1 MQMVPTRWPGAPDLP
16 IGARYAVGMLKPYSR
31 GVLGLLALFLCAC
44 SAPSQRSPATDRALS
59 APLPPPQARSLI
71 DGHQLRW
78 PPIPPGQRAKYETQ
92 LAEAQAAFD
101 ANPNSETNIIW
112 LGRRLAYLG
121 RIEEAIAV
129 YTAGLETH
137 PRSPRILRHRGHRYI
152 TVRNFD
158 GAYDDLLLAAQLLQE
173 EVIVDELEADGQPN
187 AQNQPTSTLHGNIY
201 YHLALAAYLK
211 GDFAQAA
218 SIWGGALNSLP
229 MSDDMR
235 VAFMYWRF
243 NALLRLGN
251 TVSARDEIAELSPD
265 LPVIENFAYKNLLL
279 HARGLMSEAQLME
292 GVEPRSI
299 DEATLCYGLAVQAL
313 GGGELVRA
321 RALLTRSVATGQWPS
336 FGATAAEVDLASMN
350 RGELTAPAPISSD
363 DITKEQIREIT
374 RQRNAN

>member
-1 MQMVPTRWPGAPDLP
+1 MVPTQRRGAPGLP
-16 IGARYAVGMLKPYSR
+16 LRARYAVGMFKPSIQVFL
-31 GVLGLLALFLCAC
+31 GVAALFLCAC
-44 SAPSQRSPATDRALS
+44 AAPSQRSPATDRAIS
-59 APLPPPQARSLI
+59 SPLPPPQARSLI

-78 PPIPPGQRAKYETQ
+78 PAIPPELRAKYEAQ

-101 ANPNSETNIIW
+101 ANPNAEVKIIW

-121 RIEEAIAV
+121 RIIEAIEV
-129 YTAGLETH
+129 YTAGLQTH

-158 GAYDDLLLAAQLLQE
+158 AAYDDLLLAAQLLQE
-173 EVIVDELEADGQPN
+173 DVIIDELEADGQPN

-218 SIWGGALNSLP
+218 SLWGGALNTLP

-243 NALLRLGN
+243 NALVRLGN
-251 TVSARDEIAELSPD
+251 MVSARDEIAELSPD
-265 LPVIENFAYKNLLL
+265 LPIIENFAYKNLLL
-279 HARGLMSEAQLME
+279 HARGLRSEAQIME

-313 GGGELVRA
+313 GAGDLART
-321 RALLTRSVATGQWPS
+321 RALLTRSIATGQWPS
-336 FGATAAEVDLASMN
+336 FGATAAEADLASMN
-350 RGELTAPAPISSD
+350 RGEFDAPVPISSD
-363 DITKEQIREIT
+363 DITKEQIRDIT